1 MEAPTTDA
9 KSNRSTCGEA
19 FDNEATHCSICY
31 EAFADEA
38 THLPRILVCNHSF
51 CSGCLARLARTN
63 DDQKQQQQQQQQQPL
78 CPKCRQATPLESDDK
93 APSVVDQLPRNF
105 FLLPDSTNQ
114 HQHQHQQQNQQNQQQ
129 QQQCQGCANGVAV
142 KFCLQCNWHFCSD
155 CNEQVHSPLLFQKHV
170 RIASADAPAPRPTC
184 GSHNGKLLEY
194 WCEQDGAAMCA
205 SCMLVGPHA
214 GHKVVALEEA
224 AKRTAQESRR
234 QLALLEQGMQKLEK
248 ALADVAATK
257 QAEQQ
262 SAAQARAA
270 IAQHFVQVR
279 EAVDRQERALVGEL
293 AAWEKERGKARKAKQ
308 EKLLAEKERLAQVGR
323 HVQEMMGFRSGSDT
337 AQHLVV
343 EMEQRLVAKGSG
355 TVGRLEAAVTEV
367 CSVVSGLE
375 LLSVATGAITFKPAA
390 QSSSLGSLTASV
402 KDKLAE
408 ARKREQNCK
417 NCRKTFCEAGNQDG
431 ACLYHPGLTY
441 SPGRRGFFIC
451 ERCGGFPFFCQCKC
465 DHCGEPGFS
474 RGCTRG
480 RHSGA
485 A

>member
-1 MEAPTTDA
+1 
-9 KSNRSTCGEA
+9 
-19 FDNEATHCSICY
+19 
-31 EAFADEA
+31 
-38 THLPRILVCNHSF
+38 V
-51 CSGCLARLARTN
+51 
-63 DDQKQQQQQQQQQPL
+63 
-78 CPKCRQATPLESDDK
+78 
-93 APSVVDQLPRNF
+93 
-105 FLLPDSTNQ
+105 
-114 HQHQHQQQNQQNQQQ
+114 
-129 QQQCQGCANGVAV
+129 
-142 KFCLQCNWHFCSD
+142 
-155 CNEQVHSPLLFQKHV
+155 
-170 RIASADAPAPRPTC
+170 
-184 GSHNGKLLEY
+184 
-194 WCEQDGAAMCA
+194 CA
-205 SCMLVGPHA
+205 SCVLVGPHA

-293 AAWEKERGKARKAKQ
+293 AAWEKERGKARKAKR

-343 EMEQRLVAKGSG
+343 EVEQRLVAKGSG

-408 ARKREQNCK
+408 ARKRREQEQRRAAQEEQRRVAEEQQRRAVEEEQRRVAAEQQRRAAEEEQRRVAAEQQRRAVEEEQRRVAEEQQRRLPQKCK
-417 NCRKTFCEAGNQDG
+417 NCRKTFCEAENQDG
-431 ACLYHPGLTY
+431 ACLNHPGLTY
-441 SPGRRGFFIC
+441 SPSSYWWWKC
-451 ERCGGFPFFCQCKC
+451 ERCGEYDPR
-465 DHCGEPGFS
+465 
-474 RGCTRG
+474 RGGGCVWPWKNTKYN
-480 RHSGA
+480 STL
-485 A
+485 